1 MSDGKKM
8 ALVPVEMLETM
19 MNNSTLTALQ
29 NPNKDQLLK
38 PIESVNILNEDND
51 LPDNVKANRQARN
64 LKEMSVMASKL
75 IPKPSTLT
83 RDDTK
88 IDNDDYETRLEHIP
102 KTYQRPA
109 KAILRELKH
118 HSNRLQIDK
127 KTNEVTIDGEKLAHS
142 NLIDLISDVVR
153 PRKTALPPLHASRFL
168 RLLADINIPEQL
180 IGNKIRIKDMRNYKS
195 KDRSA
200 QDERQALLTPDESE
214 LEDFPRQWRVLQR
227 KQTIQGLQ
235 KGKRKRNLRSKPYL
249 KKAKYDWKTI

>member
-1 MSDGKKM
+1 M
-8 ALVPVEMLETM
+8 
-19 MNNSTLTALQ
+19 
-29 NPNKDQLLK
+29 
-38 PIESVNILNEDND
+38 
-51 LPDNVKANRQARN
+51 
-64 LKEMSVMASKL
+64 
-75 IPKPSTLT
+75 
-83 RDDTK
+83 
-88 IDNDDYETRLEHIP
+88 
-102 KTYQRPA
+102 
-109 KAILRELKH
+109 
-118 HSNRLQIDK
+118 
-127 KTNEVTIDGEKLAHS
+127 AHS

-168 RLLADINIPEQL
+168 RLLADIDIPEQL